1 LARKCKIESK
11 NFARTRLSYYKAS
24 MSDVAIMKRPQVMEG
39 LKEEERRDRR
49 ESDMNG
55 REKISAS

>member
-1 LARKCKIESK
+1 
-11 NFARTRLSYYKAS
+11 

-55 REKISAS
+55 REKTSAS